1 MAFGDLTRI
10 GANFQSAQALHSLKS
25 INGQIGRIQSRLST
39 GKRINSAEDD
49 TAGYHVAKGL
59 TSRVRGLGAALNNV
73 GSAKNLL
80 SVAEGGYQAQMDLL
94 LNVKEKTVQAAD
106 DSLTSTQRTAIGSEI
121 TALMNE
127 IDDIQGQTT
136 WQGTALIT
144 ANGSNASFSFHV
156 GDGASDNLA
165 VTLTGFDSAT
175 VGTVSVASVA
185 SAEAAITTVESAIST
200 LASDVQAVG
209 NYQVRLSSKEEM
221 LSTSIANT
229 DAARSRIE
237 DADFAKEQMNAIK
250 LQILQQTAVS
260 SFAQSNSAPQI
271 VLSLFR

>member
-25 INGQIGRIQSRLST
+25 INGKIGTIQSRLST

-49 TAGYHVAKGL
+49 TAGYHVAKAL
-59 TSRVRGLGAALNNV
+59 TSRVRGLGAALSNV
-73 GSAKNLL
+73 GTAKNLL
-80 SVAEGGYQAQMDLL
+80 NVAEGGYQAQMDLL
-94 LNVKEKTVQAAD
+94 LNIKEKAVQASD
-106 DSLTSTQRTAIGSEI
+106 GSLTSSQRTAIGNEI
-121 TALMNE
+121 SALMSE

-136 WQGTALIT
+136 WQGTALISG
-144 ANGSNASFSFHV
+144 NGSSATFSFHV
-156 GDGASDNLA
+156 GDGASDNLS
-165 VTLTGFDSAT
+165 VSLSGFDSAT
-175 VGTVSVASVA
+175 VGTVSVGSVA
-185 SAEAAITTVESAIST
+185 SAEAAITTIGTAIDT
-200 LASDVQAVG
+200 LAGDVQSVG
-209 NYQVRLSSKEEM
+209 NFQVRLSSKEEM